1 MEGIRKKPEEDVLAQ
16 MYKAI
21 DSMQWAEEESQLN
34 MSNIQKRINKE
45 KKDKNDAIREE
56 QKLIALQK

>member
-1 MEGIRKKPEEDVLAQ
+1 MVEGIRKKPEEDVMAQ

-21 DSMQWAEEESQLN
+21 DSMQWAEEENALN
-34 MSNIQKRINKE
+34 LSNIQKRINKE

-56 QKLIALQK
+56 